1 MSSNTSASDPRIDQ
15 LLARIAV
22 LEQKVQETQDIEAIN
37 KLTRIYGYYLD
48 KAQWDQVVPLFTDD
62 ASVEI
67 SALGVYQGREQI
79 DTLFRR
85 VLGRGPAMSDEN
97 GLVWG
102 RLFNH
107 LILQGV
113 VHVDADGRTA
123 KGRWRAFMQV
133 AEFGKHGVIGEGPYE
148 MSYRKGEDGIWRIAS
163 LHFFRTYHTPFQP
176 FVDARSPAGGENR
189 GHPPSRPQSVAYE
202 PYPGVFVPPYH
213 YANPVTG
220 R

>member
-1 MSSNTSASDPRIDQ
+1 MSSSTPTTDPRIDQ
-15 LLARIAV
+15 LLARIAL
-22 LEQKVQETQDIEAIN
+22 LEQKMQEAQDIEAIQ

-48 KAQWDQVVPLFTDD
+48 KAQWDQVVPLFTED

-67 SALGVYQGREQI
+67 SALGVYEGRAQI
-79 DTLFRR
+79 DTLFRQ
-85 VLGRGPAMSDEN
+85 VLGKGPAMSDES

-113 VHVDADGRTA
+113 VHVDDSGRTA

-133 AEFGKHGVIGEGPYE
+133 AEFGKSGVIGEGPYE
-148 MSYRKGEDGIWRIAS
+148 MTYRKDDGIWRIAR
-163 LHFFRTYHTPFQP
+163 LHFYRTYHTPFDG
-176 FVDARSPAGGENR
+176 FVHSHSPAGGQNR
-189 GHPPSRPQSVAYE
+189 GHPPSRPQSTAYE